1 VALNILNPQQS
12 QQSQQ
17 SQPSTTLNQKKYPL
31 MQQLITKTIG
41 LGLNLWS
48 LAAPQQATKM
58 AVQIFSKPPKP
69 QVREKERQF
78 LETARQ
84 LRREVAGQH
93 IVEYHWGAEDA
104 PLVLL
109 SYGWAYNA
117 GRWRH
122 FVPELLEA
130 GYRVLAYDPP
140 GHGLAAVGVLNIPAN
155 ADIIRALLEEY
166 GPAFAI
172 AGHSFGGSSSVYA
185 LKDLPRALH
194 PKRMVV
200 MASFSYAPR
209 VFKQYKKTLGLWSP
223 LYWSMVRGFEQRV
236 GHTLDYYDFAMM
248 SAAFPHVEALLVHD
262 PADAVT
268 PYAEA
273 RRYHDFWPGSHLY
286 SPAEG
291 GHHLGT
297 AGVTRAVLGYILDG
311 EVPAAAERQERPV
324 YAEHELVRY
333 FAGL

>member
-1 VALNILNPQQS
+1 
-12 QQSQQ
+12 
-17 SQPSTTLNQKKYPL
+17 
-31 MQQLITKTIG
+31 MQRLITKTIG

-48 LAAPQQATKM
+48 LAAPGQAAKM

-69 QVREKERQF
+69 RVREKERLF
-78 LETARQ
+78 LDTARQ
-84 LRREVAGQH
+84 VRREVAGQN

-117 GRWRH
+117 GRWRY
-122 FVPELLEA
+122 FVPELIAA

-140 GHGLAAVGVLNIPAN
+140 GHGLASVGILNIPAN
-155 ADIIRALLEEY
+155 AAIIRALLEDY
-166 GPAFAI
+166 GPAFAMV
-172 AGHSFGGSSSVYA
+172 GHSFGGSSSVYA
-185 LKDLPRALH
+185 VKDLPRALH
-194 PKRMVV
+194 PKRMVI
-200 MASFSYAPR
+200 MASFSFAPR

-223 LYWSMVRGFEQRV
+223 LYWRMVRGFEDRV
-236 GHTLDYYDFAMM
+236 GHTLDYYDFAVMTT
-248 SAAFPHVEALLVHD
+248 AFEHIEGLLVHD

-273 RRYHDFWPGSHLY
+273 RRYHDFWPDSHLY

-297 AGVTRAVLGYILDG
+297 VGVTRAVLRYVLNG
-311 EVPAAAERQERPV
+311 EVPAQAERQEKPL
-324 YAEHELVRY
+324 YAEHDLVRY